1 MNTLELK
8 SNFHML
14 IDNISNEKILSSF
27 YEIMSSLNEH
37 KEGSLWAKLSV
48 EERLSKEFTR
58 KEKKYTEE
66 LGAYKTAAE
75 KKGKCFLIW
84 TKNRRTKIV

>member
-37 KEGSLWAKLSV
+37 NEGSLWAKLSV
-48 EERLSKEFTR
+48 EERQELFDLDEESKNEDSLISHSTI
-58 KEKKYTEE
+58 KEKHRQW
-66 LGAYKTAAE
+66 L
-75 KKGKCFLIW
+75 
-84 TKNRRTKIV
+84 